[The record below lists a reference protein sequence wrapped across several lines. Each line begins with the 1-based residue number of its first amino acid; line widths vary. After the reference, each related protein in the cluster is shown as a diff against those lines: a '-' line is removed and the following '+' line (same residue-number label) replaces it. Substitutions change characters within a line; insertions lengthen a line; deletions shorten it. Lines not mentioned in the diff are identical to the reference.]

1 MKKLLAL
8 FLVVL
13 MVATSLV
20 GCGSSGTASTPTP
33 TAAPTASSTASGA
46 PAEANPLDGAKPVL
60 KYLGYNASF
69 DPNTDPMAKVYEDT
83 TGYKVE
89 YNVLPA
95 ENANEKL
102 LMDVSSGADYDVLQV
117 SVPQFQTLL
126 AQGALMPL
134 TDLLSNYGKD
144 VLTGVSENSWKAC
157 SGSDGQIYGIPYKY
171 PYPTEITTFMV
182 ARLDLMKAAGVT
194 KIPTTI
200 DEFYNTLVALK
211 KFYGDKYIPF
221 TGPFRVASEA
231 SVSWDIPQSITSAF
245 GIYSDWMVDEN
256 GKVFYMTEHPNF
268 PKMIEFMQKL
278 MNEGLIDR
286 DWAVN
291 NTTTVNE
298 KLSSG
303 KAVIAASNRTGVAV
317 TTPIMTGK
325 DGLKLTFDDL
335 GYIGALT
342 GSDGTN
348 KYMKTEA
355 INQVTCILKSSK
367 NAAHVINW
375 INIKQQN
382 QLFLNIGVEG
392 THFTYDAD
400 GSIKPI
406 NPIFANE
413 RGNSFWYLNSTDEKA
428 FATQWPSRVRKSDAM
443 WAAFDAVT
451 NAANANTPQ
460 IFVDNTF
467 AYMPSLTNYSKF
479 NQALFK
485 STSDFTLQLI
495 AGTKKLDSL
504 STFQSDWTNAGG
516 KAVKDEMQAWY
527 DQFYKK

>member
-1 MKKLLAL
+1 MKRLFVL

-13 MVATSLV
+13 MVVTSFA
-20 GCGSSGTASTPTP
+20 GCGNSGVSSSPTP
-33 TAAPTASSTASGA
+33 SA
-46 PAEANPLDGAKPVL
+46 PASNSPSTSGEAKPLDGEKPVL
-60 KYLGYNASF
+60 KYLGYNTSF
-69 DPNTDPMAKVYEDT
+69 DPNTEPLAKIYEET

-102 LMDVSSGADYDVLQV
+102 LMEVSSGANYDVLNV

-134 TDLLSNYGKD
+134 TDVLNNYGKD
-144 VLTGVSENSWKAC
+144 ILSGVSEDSWKAC
-157 SGSDGQIYGIPYKY
+157 SGTDGKIYGIPYKY

-182 ARLDLMKAAGVT
+182 ARMDLLKGAGINELP
-194 KIPTTI
+194 KTI

-211 KFYGDKYIPF
+211 NTYGDKYIIF

-245 GIYSDWMVDEN
+245 GIYSDWMVDKN
-256 GKVFYMTEHPNF
+256 GKVIYMTEHENF
-268 PKMIEFMQKL
+268 PKLMEFMQKL
-278 MNEGLIDR
+278 MAEGLLDR

-303 KAVIAASNRTGVAV
+303 KAIIAASNRTGTAV
-317 TTPIMTGK
+317 TTPVMTAK
-325 DGLKLTFDDL
+325 DGLNLTYDDL
-335 GYIGALT
+335 GYIGALY
-342 GSDGTN
+342 GADGTN
-348 KYMKTEA
+348 TYMKTEA
-355 INQVTCILKSSK
+355 INQVTCILKSAK
-367 NAAHVINW
+367 NADHVVNW

-406 NPIFANE
+406 NPIFSDE
-413 RGNSFWYLNSTDEKA
+413 RGNSFWYINSTNEAD
-428 FATQWPSRVRKSDAM
+428 FAKQWPSRVRKSDAM
-443 WAAFDAVT
+443 WAPFEAVT
-451 NAANANTPQ
+451 LKANKETPE
-460 IFVDNTF
+460 IFVENTF
-467 AYMPSLTNYSKF
+467 AYMPSLQNYSKY
-479 NQALFK
+479 NQSLFK
-485 STSDFTLQLI
+485 STSDFILQLI
-495 AGTKKLDSL
+495 AGTKKIDTLG
-504 STFQSDWTNAGG
+504 TFQKDWENAGG
-516 KAVKDEMQAWY
+516 NSVRDEMQKWY
-527 DQFYKK
+527 DEFYGK